1 MDFKYTINLILY
13 VLLVIILLGL
23 ISQYIWNSVISD
35 IFSIRQISLIESI
48 LINLLLRIYFQNF
61 NFEDKD

>member
-1 MDFKYTINLILY
+1 MDHKYFINLILY
-13 VLLVIILLGL
+13 MLLIVVLLGL
-23 ISQYIWNSVISD
+23 ISQHIWNAVISD
-35 IFSIRQISLIESI
+35 IFSIRQITLIESI

>member
-1 MDFKYTINLILY
+1 MDHKYFINLILY
-13 VLLVIILLGL
+13 MLLIVFTLGL
-23 ISQYIWNSVISD
+23 ISQYIWNVVISD
-35 IFSIRQISLIESI
+35 IFSIRQITLIESI